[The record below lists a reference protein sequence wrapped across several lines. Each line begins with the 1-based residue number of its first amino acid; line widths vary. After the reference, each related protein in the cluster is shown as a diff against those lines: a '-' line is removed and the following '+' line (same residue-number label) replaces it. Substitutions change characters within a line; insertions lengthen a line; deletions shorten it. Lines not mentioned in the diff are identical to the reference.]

1 MFQYNSLSNIIQEN
15 NIDQIIEQYSILLSQ
30 LNETPK
36 LSKEEFIKK
45 VSDISNNGYIYVCY
59 IKENENIHFIGS
71 GTIIFESKNIQSY
84 KCLGHIKDII
94 VDNDHKG
101 MGISRTIVEIL
112 FKLAEEKNCYKV
124 TIDIK
129 EGLEEFYNK
138 N

>member
-84 KCLGHIKDII
+84 KYVGHIEYVI

-101 MGISRTIVEIL
+101 MGISRTIVE
-112 FKLAEEKNCYKV
+112 KLLQLADEKKCYKV
-124 TIDIK
+124 TFDIK
-129 EGLEEFYNK
+129 EGLEDFYNK